1 MGGYLGGRLAQSGED
16 VTFLV
21 RPRRREQLLQR
32 GLRIRSPLGDVDLR
46 VRAESEVEKVGSCD
60 VVIVAVKN
68 YDLDSVLDKIA
79 YLGKGGPWIISV
91 LNGVEHIEKICS
103 VVGRDRILGGPVYIE
118 AALGPDGEVIHKSMT
133 PSLTLGR
140 LTGDAAIAKP
150 IASIF
155 EKAGVKA
162 TVSED
167 LLVDLWRK
175 YLFITVISSMTSLAR
190 RPIGN
195 ILSDILAK
203 RVLEDLTSE
212 VVSIAHAVDSKLAS
226 LDAVW
231 VTTRAKNVSPGTTS
245 SMLKDIEMGS
255 RLEVDSI
262 QGYLVRKAEEFK
274 LSVPVLKTCYGV
286 LRVLASGSQ

>member
-1 MGGYLGGRLAQSGED
+1 
-16 VTFLV
+16 
-21 RPRRREQLLQR
+21 
-32 GLRIRSPLGDVDLR
+32 
-46 VRAESEVEKVGSCD
+46 
-60 VVIVAVKN
+60 
-68 YDLDSVLDKIA
+68 
-79 YLGKGGPWIISV
+79 
-91 LNGVEHIEKICS
+91 
-103 VVGRDRILGGPVYIE
+103 
-118 AALGPDGEVIHKSMT
+118 MT